1 MIRFISIVCCFFL
14 FVSCQN
20 KTEKSDSKPSVKNT
34 KSTEVRKSKES
45 IVVISLSEFLY
56 ENKTDEIQ
64 ILNEDGTI
72 HSTLKGG
79 KYSFNNSDLNLM
91 EIDES
96 TYENPIHSIIFYP
109 EYLAWYVLAKK
120 RGIKFG
126 VKSKSG
132 DKFIENSNIQFYSI
146 NSFLKKFPI
155 GLTTQSPL
163 RKERSESSN
172 EIEDYLNYDYRVIE
186 ANDDWIKVKL
196 NPDTPPGE
204 KSYKEL
210 GLTREG
216 WVRWKRENEILIKFF
231 LAV

>member
-1 MIRFISIVCCFFL
+1 MIRFISIVSFFFL
-14 FVSCQN
+14 FISCQN
-20 KTEKSDSKPSVKNT
+20 KTVKSHPKQSVKNKT
-34 KSTEVRKSKES
+34 SIEVKNSKES
-45 IVVISLSEFLY
+45 DVVISLSEFLY

-64 ILNEDGTI
+64 ILNQDGTI
-72 HSTLKGG
+72 HSKLKRG
-79 KYSFNNSDLNLM
+79 KYSFNKSDFNLI

-120 RGIKFG
+120 KGNKFIIN
-126 VKSKSG
+126 SKDG
-132 DKFIENSNIQFYSI
+132 DKFIENSNVQFYSI
-146 NSFLKKFPI
+146 ESFLRKFPI

-163 RKERSESSN
+163 RKEKLDSSN
-172 EIEDYLNYDYRVIE
+172 EIEDFLNYDYRVIE
-186 ANDDWIKVKL
+186 VNEDWIKVKL

-216 WVRWKRENEILIKFF
+216 WVKWKRENEILIKFF
-231 LAV
+231 LAI